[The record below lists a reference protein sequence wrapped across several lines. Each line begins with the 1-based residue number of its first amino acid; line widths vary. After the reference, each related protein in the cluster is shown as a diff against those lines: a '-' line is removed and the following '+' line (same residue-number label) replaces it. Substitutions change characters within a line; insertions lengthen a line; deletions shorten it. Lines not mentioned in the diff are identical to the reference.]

1 MPFETVDM
9 HELAAEWGIDYGE
22 ILAKQEL
29 IRKIIRRRNK
39 LGLTQGQLADLVEV
53 SQPRIAQIETGI
65 KTHKITFD
73 ILFKILKALGCSYKI
88 TVRANRSSTKS
99 VRSKKAA

>member
-1 MPFETVDM
+1 MPSETVNIAD
-9 HELAAEWGIDYGE
+9 LAKEWGIDYAE
-22 ILAKQEL
+22 ILEKQNL
-29 IRKIIRRRNK
+29 IKKIIKRRNK

-65 KTHKITFD
+65 KTYKITFD

-88 TVRANRSSTKS
+88 TVRANKAKAKPA
-99 VRSKKAA
+99 RSKKAA

>member
-1 MPFETVDM
+1 MPYEEIDLEAWAK
-9 HELAAEWGIDYGE
+9 ELGIDYGE
-22 ILAKQEL
+22 ILEKQSL
-29 IRKIIRRRNK
+29 IRKIIKRRNK

-65 KTHKITFD
+65 KTYKITFD

-88 TVRANRSSTKS
+88 TVKANRAKAKPA
-99 VRSKKAA
+99 RSKKAA